1 MNGISVDR
9 ICRSIDNVAKS
20 ILSNQKVAEMQYQI
34 DEDFRFKQYLV
45 QMLNG
50 ESPTTIGFEDSMSK
64 MVIDLLEKRLMQP

>member
-50 ESPTTIGFEDSMSK
+50 ESTTTIGFEDSMSK

>member
-50 ESPTTIGFEDSMSK
+50 ESATTIGFEDSMSK

>member
-50 ESPTTIGFEDSMSK
+50 ESTTTIGFEDSMSK
-64 MVIDLLEKRLMQP
+64 MVIDLIEKRLMQP